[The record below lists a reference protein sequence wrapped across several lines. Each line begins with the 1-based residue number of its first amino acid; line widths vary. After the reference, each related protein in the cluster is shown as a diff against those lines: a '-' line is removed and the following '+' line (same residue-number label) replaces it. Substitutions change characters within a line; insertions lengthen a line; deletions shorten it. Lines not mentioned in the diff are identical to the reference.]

1 MTPEEI
7 KALRQ
12 ALGDTLEQLAHRL
25 GVTYS
30 SVARWERGHQVPGLY
45 YQGRLR
51 RLQAQVIRA
60 RAKAEL
66 EGEP

>member
-7 KALRQ
+7 KRLRD

-30 SVARWERGHQVPGLY
+30 TVARWERGLQVPGLY

-51 RLQAQVIRA
+51 RLRAQVTRA

-66 EGEP
+66 EVEP